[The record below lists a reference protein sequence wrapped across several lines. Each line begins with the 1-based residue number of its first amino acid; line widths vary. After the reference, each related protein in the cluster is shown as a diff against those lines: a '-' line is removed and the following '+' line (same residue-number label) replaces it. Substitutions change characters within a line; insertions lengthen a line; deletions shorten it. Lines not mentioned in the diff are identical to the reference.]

1 MNDKQNIL
9 DELKEISPVLY
20 EMKQQNH
27 HSFGVPDNYFSEL
40 KENVFAAIEI
50 GLSEEIGKDTFAVP
64 PNYFN
69 NLSGNIMAAIDAEE
83 EAVELGGKVIEL
95 QSSRNRTRTANRRWF
110 SMAAAVAA
118 VVLVMFNLSKVQ
130 IGPATENT
138 EISQADALEY
148 IEDNFSDFES
158 NELYSLVSANDED
171 LSIELSE
178 DFGKELENYIENN
191 IDDWDTY
198 LLTNEI

>member
-1 MNDKQNIL
+1 MDDKQNIL

-20 EMKQQNH
+20 KMKQQNH
-27 HSFGVPDNYFSEL
+27 HSFGVPENYFPEL
-40 KENVFAAIEI
+40 KENIFAAIEI
-50 GLSEEIGKDTFAVP
+50 GLSDAIGKDTFAVP

-95 QSSRNRTRTANRRWF
+95 QSSRNRSRTANRRWF

-130 IGPATENT
+130 IGPATEST

-158 NELYSLVSANDED
+158 NELYSLVAANDEA

-178 DFGKELENYIENN
+178 DLEKELENYIENN